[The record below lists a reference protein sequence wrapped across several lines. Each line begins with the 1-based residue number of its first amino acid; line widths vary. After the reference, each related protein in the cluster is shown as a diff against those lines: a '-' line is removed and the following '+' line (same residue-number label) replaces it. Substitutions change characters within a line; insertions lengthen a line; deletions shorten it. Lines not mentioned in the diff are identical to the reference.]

1 VINFSLDLLK
11 RPRLKTFRRLL
22 PVPVSFPRKRESS
35 FSSEAIL
42 QSTWMPACAGMTN
55 SGRSTLILLA
65 DLFTGAMVLAVLV
78 GDLLLCAVTV
88 RSVDA
93 ADARSAWQAEWE
105 KVLAAAKKEGQ
116 VSIYIS
122 GYEEVL
128 PDFQKEY
135 PEIKVQSVTGRG
147 SQIGQRLIAERRGEK
162 FLADVVSAGGV
173 TTYQQL
179 HVAKVFDPIKPAL
192 LLPEIT
198 DTSKWYQGRHHYAD
212 PENQYIFSYVGSATY
227 GSVSYN
233 TKLVDPKEFKSYWDL
248 VNPKWK
254 GKIISRDVRV
264 PGPGSGNARLFYYLP
279 DVGPS
284 FIRKLY
290 GEMDVTL
297 FRDYRQGTDWLAV
310 GKASL
315 CFFCEIDVSKQ
326 QGLPVDTF
334 GPGVFREGAGLVQQF
349 GTVGLVNRAPHPNAA
364 KVFINWL
371 LSRKGQITL
380 QKNMLNTENPADS
393 LRIDIPKDDVPLLS
407 RRVDGVKYLD
417 TSRPEWQEMK
427 PILDVMNEALKAAG
441 KS

>member
-1 VINFSLDLLK
+1 MIY
-11 RPRLKTFRRLL
+11 
-22 PVPVSFPRKRESS
+22 
-35 FSSEAIL
+35 
-42 QSTWMPACAGMTN
+42 QSKK
-55 SGRSTLILLA
+55 LA
-65 DLFTGAMVLAVLV
+65 TKVLTVLV
-78 GDLLLCAVTV
+78 GGILAFIGGSP
-88 RSVDA
+88 REQARA
-93 ADARSAWQAEWE
+93 ADVKPGWQVEWE
-105 KVLAAAKKEGQ
+105 RTLEAAKKEGQ

-128 PDFQKEY
+128 PEFQKEY
-135 PEIKVQSVTGRG
+135 PDIKVQSVTGRG

-179 HVAKVFDPIKPAL
+179 HVAKVFDPIKSAL

-198 DTSKWYQGRHHYAD
+198 DTSKWYQGRLHYAD

-227 GSVSYN
+227 GSVNYN

-254 GKIISRDVRV
+254 GKIISRDIRV
-264 PGPGSGNARLFYYLP
+264 SGPGSGNARLFYYLP

-315 CFFCEIDVSKQ
+315 CFFCEVDVSKR

-334 GPGVFREGAGLVQQF
+334 GPRVFKEGAGLVQQF
-349 GTVGLVNRAPHPNAA
+349 GTLGLVNRAPHPNAA

-380 QKNMLNTENPADS
+380 QKNMSNTENPADS
-393 LRIDIPKDDVPLLS
+393 LRIDIPKDDVPVLS

>member
-1 VINFSLDLLK
+1 
-11 RPRLKTFRRLL
+11 
-22 PVPVSFPRKRESS
+22 
-35 FSSEAIL
+35 
-42 QSTWMPACAGMTN
+42 MTN
-55 SGRSTLILLA
+55 GYPTFFDFVIS
-65 DLFTGAMVLAVLV
+65 LFIRVVAAVL
-78 GDLLLCAVTV
+78 LLVNICGAGE
-88 RSVDA
+88 SKPG
-93 ADARSAWQAEWE
+93 WQREWE
-105 KVLAAAKKEGQ
+105 KTLGAAKKEGK
-116 VSIYIS
+116 VTIYIS

-135 PEIKVQSVTGRG
+135 PEIIVTAVSGRG

-162 FLADVVSAGGV
+162 FLADVVSSGGV

-198 DTSKWYQGRHHYAD
+198 DTSKWYQGMHHYAD
-212 PENQYIFSYVGSATY
+212 PEKQYIFSYVGSATY

-233 TKLVDPKEFKSYWDL
+233 TKLIDAKDFKSYWDL
-248 VNPKWK
+248 LNSKWK
-254 GKIISRDVRV
+254 GKIISRDIRV

-310 GKASL
+310 GKAAI
-315 CFFCEIDVSKQ
+315 CFFCEVDVSKQ

-334 GPGVFREGAGLVQQF
+334 GPGVFKEGAGLVQQF
-349 GTVGLVNRAPHPNAA
+349 GTLALVNRAPHPNAA

-371 LSRKGQITL
+371 LSRKGQMAL
-380 QKNMLNTENPADS
+380 QKNMLSTENPADS
-393 LRIDIPKDDVPLLS
+393 LRIDIPKDDLPYLN
-407 RRVDGVKYLD
+407 RRLDGIKYLD

-441 KS
+441 KN